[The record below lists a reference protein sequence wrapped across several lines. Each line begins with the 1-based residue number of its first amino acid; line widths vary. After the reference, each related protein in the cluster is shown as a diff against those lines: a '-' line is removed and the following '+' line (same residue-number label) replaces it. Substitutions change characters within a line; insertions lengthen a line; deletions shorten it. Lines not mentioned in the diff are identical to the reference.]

1 MKGLSGRRGF
11 KSVVQL
17 ILGSVKEGVPLEP
30 AREGSPDEFSPAR
43 IGHPRQTSGKMANQ
57 K

>member
-17 ILGSVKEGVPLEP
+17 ILGSAKEGPQVPLEP
-30 AREGSPDEFSPAR
+30 AREGSPDESSPA
-43 IGHPRQTSGKMANQ
+43 
-57 K
+57 